1 MTTMKIRDFWL
12 GAVAAASL
20 LAGCASAPPANVERQ
35 AADVKVYGPSE
46 LSTNQYEVVSRL
58 WVDSWRT
65 AWRLPTYPSEEAAI
79 ASLRAEAARLGAD
92 GLVNVG
98 CLREA
103 PSTWS
108 GSAQP
113 SILCYANAIRI
124 RRSAG

>member
-1 MTTMKIRDFWL
+1 MKIRLSGVFTVACVVL
-12 GAVAAASL
+12 G
-20 LAGCASAPPANVERQ
+20 GCASAPPANVERQ

-46 LSTNQYEVVSRL
+46 LSTNQYDVVSRI

-65 AWRLPTYPSEEAAI
+65 AWRLPTYPSEEEAI

-98 CLREA
+98 CLTDA
-103 PSTWS
+103 PGAFSRS
-108 GSAQP
+108 EPGV
-113 SILCYANAIRI
+113 LCYANAIRL